1 MRERLLADVRARLEQ
16 FAISWDPAVVL
27 DAGAVREVAA
37 LLEATPDLGADLDVA
52 LAAGYLHWFRFLAA
66 SRAEPDLAAA
76 LRLLEPVYR
85 VRPEV
90 IPDMARDYLESGGPV
105 LACDLR
111 VRAERADGQLQAVV
125 RTNDGAALDRSIGQL
140 RQALDAAPF
149 RHPDRA
155 GMLSALCVAL
165 RVRFERTGVLADL
178 DAAVTT
184 GRQAADA
191 AAAYH
196 PSRGPI
202 LANLAAALH
211 RRFGHT
217 GVFADLDAAIAAGEQ
232 AVEVIPAGYPGR
244 AVMLSNLGN
253 ALRARF
259 EQTGV
264 VADLDEAI
272 TAGRKAVELAPAG
285 HLDRADTLTNLGATL
300 ARRFEQTGEV
310 ADLDEA
316 ITAGRQAV
324 ELTPAGHPHRAGMLS
339 DLGGVLVSRSG
350 RTGALADLD
359 EAITLG
365 REAVAAVPAGHHGRA
380 VLLSRLGDS
389 LLGRFRRTGTRVDL
403 DEAITTVRQALDDVP
418 PGNPGRVVVA
428 LPVLSSALVARFEW
442 AGALAD
448 LDEAITTVRQALDA
462 VPPGHPDRV
471 LMLHG
476 LGNALQ
482 VRFKRTGTPGDL
494 DEAITI
500 TRKAVDATP
509 AGHPARAGMLSDLAG
524 ALRARFERTGELA
537 ELDAAI
543 TAAREAVDA
552 APAGRAVVLANLSGV
567 LHARFE
573 RTGEL
578 AELDAAI
585 TAGREAVDATP
596 ADHADLAVRLS
607 NLGLALRVRFEW
619 AGVQADL
626 DEAITAARTAVSA
639 IPADHPER
647 AALLANLSTAL
658 HARFQQTGALAE
670 LDEAITAARTAVSA
684 VPADHPDRAVWLS
697 NLGGTLQARYQRT
710 RAPGDLD
717 EAIRTGRQAASA
729 APAGHPDRAGML
741 SNLGLALALRFQ
753 GSGVLADLD
762 AAISACRDAATAE
775 AAAPRLRVIA
785 AIRWG
790 QAAGVSERWPE
801 AVAGFTAAAEL
812 LGLVAPRSLART
824 DQEHL
829 LADLGGLASQA
840 AACCVQA
847 GRADRAVEL
856 FEQGRGIL
864 LGQALDTRTDLTELA
879 AQHPDL
885 ARQFT
890 ALRDR
895 LDRADDRWHLAAPAT
910 GTTGRRSDAA
920 GQEAERRR
928 ETAHAFDRLITD
940 IRAKP
945 GFSSFLRLLPVR
957 DLVAAA
963 SDGPVIIV
971 NASRFGSHAL
981 ILTKDG
987 VLEPVP
993 LPGVT
998 PERIELEVA
1007 GLLTAPDDPSAAPD
1021 QQRLTT
1027 TLGWLFDAI
1036 AEPVLHRIGLTR
1048 TPPPSGQWPRLWW
1061 CLPGLLSFLP
1071 LHAAGHHDTR
1081 TDPIPRTVADRVVSS
1096 YTPTI
1101 RVLLH
1106 ARRSQPAGHR
1116 SQVGHDVLVVAMPA
1130 TPGEPALPGAG
1141 SEADLL
1147 RTRFPGQTRTL
1158 IGSGATRAT
1167 VTAALP
1173 AARWAHF
1180 ACHATTDLADPS
1192 ASRLLLHDHQQQ
1204 PLTVADV
1211 ARLRL
1216 EHADLAFLSACS
1228 TARPGTWL
1236 TDEAIH
1242 LASAFQLAGFRH
1254 VIGTLWPVS
1263 DRIAADTATAIYTA
1277 LTSARDTDTT
1287 ATALHAV
1294 TRQLRD
1300 RRPHAPAAWASH
1312 IHNGP

>member
-105 LACDLR
+105 PACDLR

-418 PGNPGRVVVA
+418 PGNPGRVVA

-462 VPPGHPDRV
+462 VPPGHPDRA

-537 ELDAAI
+537 ELDA
-543 TAAREAVDA
+543 
-552 APAGRAVVLANLSGV
+552 
-567 LHARFE
+567 
-573 RTGEL
+573 
-578 AELDAAI
+578 
-585 TAGREAVDATP
+585 
-596 ADHADLAVRLS
+596 
-607 NLGLALRVRFEW
+607 
-619 AGVQADL
+619 
-626 DEAITAARTAVSA
+626 AITAARTAVSA

-885 ARQFT
+885 ARRFT

-920 GQEAERRR
+920 RQEAERRR

-940 IRAKP
+940 I
-945 GFSSFLRLLPVR
+945 
-957 DLVAAA
+957 VAAA